1 MRIVVLLLAIAA
13 LLPAQTP
20 PKAAPKTTRP
30 ASAPASASAL
40 KPQTAPPPAAAAMAQ
55 QAAEALKA
63 NHVDEALAL
72 YKKVTLA
79 APRWPQGLWFYG
91 LLSYQ
96 KQNFLA
102 CANTFQQF
110 MALDPKSAN
119 GVAMLGLC
127 EFGLKNYRSS
137 LIHLEQ
143 SWSMGLKQGDPVTLM
158 TQYHAAILQTKAEN
172 FERALYHCFNM
183 ARTEP
188 DSPELVVV
196 AGLAGL
202 RRPIFPEQLLPDD
215 RELVFRMG
223 RAVLTSNE
231 RRAEE
236 AGKEFEDIIREF
248 PKTPNVHYMYGAE
261 LLPNEPEKGVAEMM
275 KELEIN
281 PDHIPALVSIVG
293 EYLRTGDA
301 AKALPL
307 AEHAAKVA
315 PTSFATRA
323 SYGRA
328 LVETGDLKHGIEE
341 LEIAAKLAPD
351 SPQVLFALAAAYAKA
366 GRKEDAARARA
377 EFARLKQLAASSS
390 EQAP

>member
-1 MRIVVLLLAIAA
+1 M
-13 LLPAQTP
+13 
-20 PKAAPKTTRP
+20 
-30 ASAPASASAL
+30 
-40 KPQTAPPPAAAAMAQ
+40 
-55 QAAEALKA
+55 
-63 NHVDEALAL
+63 
-72 YKKVTLA
+72 
-79 APRWPQGLWFYG
+79 
-91 LLSYQ
+91 
-96 KQNFLA
+96 
-102 CANTFQQF
+102 
-110 MALDPKSAN
+110 
-119 GVAMLGLC
+119 
-127 EFGLKNYRSS
+127 
-137 LIHLEQ
+137 
-143 SWSMGLKQGDPVTLM
+143 
-158 TQYHAAILQTKAEN
+158 
-172 FERALYHCFNM
+172 YHCFNM

-202 RRPIFPEQLLPDD
+202 RRPIFPEQVLPDD

-231 RRAEE
+231 RRAAE
-236 AGKEFEDIIREF
+236 AGKEFEDLIREF

-293 EYLRTGDA
+293 EYLRTGEA
-301 AKALPL
+301 AKASP
-307 AEHAAKVA
+307 AGGARSQEVA